1 MRAPAR
7 TLRKSV
13 EHCAPASLMAQLA
26 RQSHNRLCK
35 PAANVRRDA
44 PVALRRLAAKRR
56 RQRGGR
62 VASFDAGR
70 PNVLF
75 ILSDD
80 QGAWAL
86 GCGGNPEI
94 RTPVLDRLAQRGVRF
109 TNFFCTSPVC
119 SPARASLLTGDI
131 PSRHGVHD
139 WIRVGS
145 MGEERVDYLA
155 GQTLITDVL
164 AQDGYRCGLIGKWHL
179 GASDVPR
186 ASFIKWFAHQ
196 SGMGPYYGAPMVDGT
211 RPCTVDGYLSDALAD
226 AACDFVRDET
236 SQAAP
241 FWLSLGFTAPHYPWI
256 DSHPKA
262 FTDLYADCAFESCP
276 DEPPHPWF
284 TGGTAAIAKGHSER
298 RASLIGYFA
307 AVSAMDAAIGR
318 VLDAIDAA
326 GLTQSTLVVFMSDN
340 GMNCGHHGI
349 WGKGN
354 GTRPQNMYD
363 TSVKVPCIVSQ
374 PGRIPAGVVSDALL
388 SGYDVFP
395 TLVDYLGVRHEPG
408 RDKPGR
414 SFRDLLDGDARG
426 ASDPIVVFDEYGPVR
441 MVRTARWKY
450 VHRYPDG
457 PHELFDIANDPGER
471 TNRVDDPSLQST
483 VAELRETLA
492 GWFHRYVD
500 PRRDGVDK
508 GVTGCGQLG
517 RVEQS
522 DAAHPMFADQ
532 HLVGAD
538 WDLWVPTG
546 DRRT

>member
-1 MRAPAR
+1 
-7 TLRKSV
+7 L
-13 EHCAPASLMAQLA
+13 ASNDP
-26 RQSHNRLCK
+26 R
-35 PAANVRRDA
+35 
-44 PVALRRLAAKRR
+44 
-56 RQRGGR
+56 
-62 VASFDAGR
+62 R

-109 TNFFCTSPVC
+109 ANFFCTSPVC

-145 MGEERVDYLA
+145 MGERRVDYLA
-155 GQTLITDVL
+155 GQTLVTDVV
-164 AQDGYRCGLIGKWHL
+164 AAAGYRCALIGKWHL

-186 ASFIKWFAHQ
+186 PNFVKWFAHQ
-196 SGMGPYYGAPMVDGT
+196 SGMGPYYDAPMVDGD
-211 RPCTVDGYLSDALAD
+211 RPCNVPGYLSDVLAD
-226 AACDFVRDET
+226 AACAFVRDEL
-236 SQAAP
+236 QHPQP

-262 FTDLYADCAFESCP
+262 FTDLYRDCAFDSCP

-284 TGGTAAIAKGHSER
+284 TGGKAAVTKGHAQR
-298 RASLIGYFA
+298 RDSLIGYFA

-318 VLDAIDAA
+318 VLDAVDAA
-326 GLTQSTLVVFMSDN
+326 GLTQSTLVVFLSDN

-363 TSVKVPCIVSQ
+363 TSIKVPCIIAQ
-374 PGRIPAGVVSDALL
+374 PGRIPAGRVSDALL
-388 SGYDVFP
+388 SGYDMFP
-395 TLVDYLGVRHEPG
+395 TLVDYLHVPYDAG

-414 SFRDLLDGDARG
+414 SFSAALGGG
-426 ASDPIVVFDEYGPVR
+426 AFVANDPIVVFDEYGPVR
-441 MVRTARWKY
+441 MVRTAQWKY

-457 PHELFDIANDPGER
+457 PHELFDLASDPGER
-471 TNRVDDPSLQST
+471 ANLVDHPSAQPT
-483 VAELRETLA
+483 VDLLRARLED
-492 GWFHRYVD
+492 WFRLYVD
-500 PRRDGVDK
+500 QRRDGVDK

-517 RVEQS
+517 RVEHG
-522 DAAHPMFADQ
+522 DADHPMFADQ

-538 WDLWVPTG
+538 WDLWVASG
-546 DRRT
+546 DGRS